1 MEILRHKLLLRL
13 GQLSVLA
20 LCCILNGSCNEDI
33 YSPDWEPV
41 DYDAVV
47 QLLAEP
53 TGTLVN
59 GSPQQT
65 ADAIV
70 AQLGAAPV
78 VVDDAVLLYEQM
90 EIVLDVMEESPN
102 DEQESNTV
110 SKGTVRG
117 TNIYARISCLGS
129 NLRNR
134 SADFEDGEIRLE
146 GSDFSLDDALK
157 SGFNFGGDVLVG
169 FRECRMNDKT
179 VHGSNPAF
187 ASVGTGE
194 FLIDLDLAVVEDGEE
209 ERRIRYKF
217 LIARNHVLI
226 LVDNGENG
234 TYVLSLKVGG
244 ELEIAII
251 TADGTYGCS
260 LDESSLDCGNDT
272 ASDI

>member
-1 MEILRHKLLLRL
+1 
-13 GQLSVLA
+13 

-33 YSPDWEPV
+33 YSPDWDPV

-47 QLLAEP
+47 QRLAEP

-59 GSPQQT
+59 DSPQQT

-78 VVDDAVLLYEQM
+78 VVDDALLLYQQL
-90 EIVLDVMEESPN
+90 EIVLDVMEESQN

-134 SADFEDGEIRLE
+134 SVDFADGEIRLE

-179 VHGSNPAF
+179 FHGSNPAF

-194 FLIDLDLAVVEDGEE
+194 FLIDLDLAVVEDDKEQ
-209 ERRIRYKF
+209 RRVRYLL
-217 LIARNHVLI
+217 LIARNLVLI
-226 LVDNGENG
+226 LVDTDENG

-244 ELEIAII
+244 GLEIAII
-251 TADGTYGCS
+251 TAEGFFGCAIGGS
-260 LDESSLDCGNDT
+260 GLECGSDT
-272 ASDI
+272 ASGS